1 MGAPYV
7 LPAGSAVEFDH
18 LTVDDGA
25 VLEVG
30 GMRLQVLHTP
40 GHTPHHVSYAVSDS
54 NEVSDPL

>member
-1 MGAPYV
+1 M